1 VRRGDGGQPVGAA
14 TAQEGTEMRSIGK
27 AIGGMSVSAV
37 TSGVRC
43 SGRAETVRRRWRK
56 AGDATKIQV
65 PDVGAEETGY
75 AIPDPKNYD
84 AWTDGRRDTNG
95 VKPNGCV
102 RWCPEGG
109 ASSEPSRA
117 ARRPCGTVQTP
128 TITVDCHFS

>member
-56 AGDATKIQV
+56 AGVSRTPEV
-65 PDVGAEETGY
+65 NGLR
-75 AIPDPKNYD
+75 
-84 AWTDGRRDTNG
+84 RRDMPSPTPKTMMRG
-95 VKPNGCV
+95 PMA
-102 RWCPEGG
+102 EGTRT
-109 ASSEPSRA
+109 E
-117 ARRPCGTVQTP
+117 
-128 TITVDCHFS
+128 